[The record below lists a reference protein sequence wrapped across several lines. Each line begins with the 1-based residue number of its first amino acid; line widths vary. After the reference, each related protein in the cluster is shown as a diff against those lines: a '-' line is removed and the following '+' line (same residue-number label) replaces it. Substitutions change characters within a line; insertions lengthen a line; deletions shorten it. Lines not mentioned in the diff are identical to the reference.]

1 MKRNV
6 IVLLLI
12 LISMYSTAQRMRTIC
27 GECIYPAPSNVS
39 EDEAK
44 KTAIFRAKI
53 QALANEF
60 GTDLSQNNATVVKN
74 DNGQSTIDFK
84 SFSGSE
90 VKGEWIEDTKEPEIL
105 VSYEQGMLIVKA
117 RVCGKAREII
127 RASISFSAKLL
138 RNGKEDRHE
147 DSNFKS
153 SDDLYL
159 SFQSPV
165 NGYLTVYLIDDDQNV
180 FCLLPYARD
189 NDGQVE
195 IKHGL
200 RYLFFDFKSA
210 PDIDKPTVDEL
221 SITCSKAIEHNQIY
235 IIFSPNKFIKAND
248 NQKTEGLPRELSYS
262 DFQRWIIK
270 NRNIDKE
277 MQVSVKNIVITK

>member
-53 QALANEF
+53 QALADEF
-60 GTDLSQNNATVVKN
+60 GTDLNQNNATVVKN

-90 VKGEWIEDTKEPEIL
+90 VKGEWIEDTKEPEIQ

-165 NGYLTVYLIDDDQNV
+165 NGYLTVYLVDNDQNV

-210 PDIDKPTVDEL
+210 SNIEKPIVDEL

-248 NQKTEGLPRELSYS
+248 NQITEGLPRELSYS

-277 MQVSVKNIVITK
+277 MQVGVKNIEISK

>member
-39 EDEAK
+39 EDEAE

-53 QALANEF
+53 QALADEF
-60 GTDLSQNNATVVKN
+60 GTDLNQNNATVVKN

-90 VKGEWIEDTKEPEIL
+90 VKGEWIEDTKEPEIQ

-165 NGYLTVYLIDDDQNV
+165 NGYLTVYLVDNDQNV

-189 NDGQVE
+189 NDGQVD

-210 PDIDKPTVDEL
+210 SNIEKPIVDEL

-248 NQKTEGLPRELSYS
+248 NQITEGLPRELSYS

-277 MQVSVKNIVITK
+277 IQVSVKNIEISK

>member
-1 MKRNV
+1 MKRKV

-12 LISMYSTAQRMRTIC
+12 LISMHSTAQRMRTIC
-27 GECIYPAPSNVS
+27 GECIYHAPSNVS

-105 VSYEQGMLIVKA
+105 VSYEQGMLIVQAK
-117 RVCGKAREII
+117 VCGKAREII
-127 RASISFSAKLL
+127 RANISFSAKLL
-138 RNGKEDRHE
+138 RNGKEDKFE

-180 FCLLPYARD
+180 FCLLPYAKD

-200 RYLFFDFKSA
+200 RYLFFDVQSTQ
-210 PDIDKPTVDEL
+210 DIEKPMVDEL

-277 MQVSVKNIVITK
+277 MQVSVKNIEISK